1 MASKAN
7 SPWRSPWF
15 LGWMGLL
22 VAFLMANSYMV
33 YLATSS
39 GPGLVVNDYYDR
51 GQDYEKNM
59 MKRKAMDPGWKMEVM
74 APETIA
80 MSKEVIVNFSVKDKA
95 AKPVNR
101 DSVVFHVY
109 RPSDANM
116 DFSVPMQ
123 RIDDG
128 LYEAHMT
135 FPLPGAWDVLVT
147 VPNGEI
153 EINYP
158 KRIDVAKR

>member
-1 MASKAN
+1 MATKAN
-7 SPWRSPWF
+7 SPWRSPWL
-15 LGWMGLL
+15 LGWIGLL
-22 VAFLMANSYMV
+22 VAFLMANSYMI
-33 YLATSS
+33 YLATSG
-39 GPGLVVNDYYDR
+39 GPGLVVKDYYDR
-51 GQDYEKNM
+51 GQDYEKTM
-59 MKRKAMDPGWKMEVM
+59 MERKALDPGWNMKVM
-74 APETIA
+74 APESIVMA
-80 MSKEVIVNFSVKDKA
+80 KEVIVNFSVQDKE

-109 RPSDANM
+109 RPSDANQ

-128 LYEAHMT
+128 LYEARMS

-147 VPNGEI
+147 VPNGKI
-153 EINYP
+153 EVNFP

>member
-1 MASKAN
+1 MVIKQDSAL
-7 SPWRSPWF
+7 RSPWF
-15 LGWMGLL
+15 LGWMALL
-22 VAFLMANSYMV
+22 VSFLIANGYMV
-33 YLATSS
+33 FLAMNN
-39 GPGLVVNDYYDR
+39 GPSLVVDDYYDR
-51 GQDYEKNM
+51 GQDFEKNM
-59 MKRKAMDPGWKMEVM
+59 LKRKAMDPGWKMKVIS
-74 APETIA
+74 PESIA
-80 MSKEVIVNFSVKDKA
+80 MAKEVIVNFSVRDKE

-109 RPSDANM
+109 RPSDAKQ

-128 LYEAHMT
+128 LYEAHLS

-158 KRIDVAKR
+158 QRVNVAKK